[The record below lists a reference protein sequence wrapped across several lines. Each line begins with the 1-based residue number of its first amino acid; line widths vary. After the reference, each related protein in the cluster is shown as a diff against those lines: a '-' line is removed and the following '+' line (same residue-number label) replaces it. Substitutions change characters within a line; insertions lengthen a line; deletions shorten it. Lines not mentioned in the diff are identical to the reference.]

1 MISLN
6 KYIKESLSDDDD
18 VLMKDT
24 GEDTIKNEIREY
36 LKENYKGHCKTKFID
51 EHVMKVSNAKNI
63 ILAY

>member
-1 MISLN
+1 
-6 KYIKESLSDDDD
+6 
-18 VLMKDT
+18 MKDT

-51 EHVMKVSNAKNI
+51 EYVMKVSNVKNI